1 MKEKQ
6 ILKKIK
12 KLELLKKMPGL
23 LLWQSAFSLNN
34 FKHVCQ
40 NLHRLTSYSTKM
52 ATSQTNNTG
61 RTSALRL
68 YFEEKKIA
76 FEN

>member
-6 ILKKIK
+6 KLKKLKIWT
-12 KLELLKKMPGL
+12 LKKNA
-23 LLWQSAFSLNN
+23 WSAFVAVFAFSLNN
-34 FKHVCQ
+34 FKHVCP
-40 NLHRLTSYSTKM
+40 NLHRLIPYSAKM